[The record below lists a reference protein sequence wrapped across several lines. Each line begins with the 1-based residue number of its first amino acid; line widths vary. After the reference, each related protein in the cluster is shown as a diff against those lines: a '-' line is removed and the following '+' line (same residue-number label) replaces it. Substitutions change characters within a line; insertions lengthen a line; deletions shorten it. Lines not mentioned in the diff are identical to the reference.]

1 MRSSESA
8 TRWRV
13 WQLVDSALPTGGFA
27 HSGGLE
33 ALAQRGLVRG
43 GAGVRRVIA
52 EALWQAGYGALPFV
66 AAAHA
71 TPEAI
76 GGLDG
81 LCDVVTTSHV
91 ANRASRAQGRALL
104 DTGARIFPEALG
116 AQREA
121 ARAARRARHL
131 GPTAG
136 LTLGALGVGRE
147 EAQAVVLHWTL
158 RGVASAAVRLGLVGP
173 FEAQRLQAEAEPTLA
188 AVLARCAA
196 LGLDDVAQTAP
207 LVEAA
212 GMGHD
217 GLYSKLFQS

>member
-1 MRSSESA
+1 M
-8 TRWRV
+8 
-13 WQLVDSALPTGGFA
+13 
-27 HSGGLE
+27 
-33 ALAQRGLVRG
+33 
-43 GAGVRRVIA
+43 RRVIA

-76 GGLDG
+76 GELDA

-104 DTGARIFPEALG
+104 DAGARIFPEALG

-121 ARAARRARHL
+121 ARAARRALHL

-136 LTLGALGVGRE
+136 LTLGALGVGRD

-173 FEAQRLQAEAEPTLA
+173 FEAQRLQAEAETTLA
-188 AVLARCAA
+188 AVLSQCGA